1 MNELKEIIRNYIKE
15 DIQNDIFK
23 DKLEYTLL
31 DENSKMLRSLI
42 TYSICKNEIYAVI
55 VEYIHN
61 SSLIIDDMPCMDN
74 DNFRRNKE
82 AAHIKFGENNALLLS
97 SQLLIYAFKNINKC
111 IIELKKNIINII
123 NSEINEEISKLI
135 KGQYLDINLL
145 NIKNMPPRLQ
155 KKQII
160 KLMKYKTGSL
170 FALSFLLGYIGKYK
184 TIDEYNE
191 LYQIKNIGYSFGICF
206 QIIDDLK
213 DYNNIGEN
221 KLINIKTYFNNN
233 EIIDLFSHHIDY
245 FRNIAIDYK
254 IYNVILNEL
263 YLLLIKSF
271 KEYINK

>member
-1 MNELKEIIRNYIKE
+1 MNELKEIIRNHIKQ

-74 DNFRRNKE
+74 DNLRRNKE

-111 IIELKKNIINII
+111 IIELKKDIINII

-135 KGQYLDINLL
+135 KGQYLDINLS

-170 FALSFLLGYIGKYK
+170 FSLSFLLGYIGKYK

-213 DYNNIGEN
+213 DYDNIGEN
-221 KLINIKTYFNNN
+221 KSINIKTYFNNN

-245 FRNIAIDYK
+245 FRNISIDYK
-254 IYNVILNEL
+254 IYNTIR
-263 YLLLIKSF
+263 
-271 KEYINK
+271 INGI